1 MNATTLLD
9 VRDLRVTLERSRKP
23 LHVVDGASFS
33 VAENE
38 TLGIVG
44 ESGCGKSTTALAI
57 LRLLTRNQ
65 GWRLSGEVR
74 FGNRDVLRMSEKD
87 VRALRGGDIAMILQ
101 DPMTS
106 LNPLFTVGSQIEEA
120 LALHRNLKKELRPT
134 AVVDR
139 LRLLRIPA
147 PQDRARS
154 YPHQLSGGTRQ
165 RVVGAIAMA
174 CRPRLLIAD
183 EPTTALDVTV
193 QAQYL
198 DLLRD
203 LQREFGMA
211 MIFITHDFGVVARMC
226 DRVCVMYAGKVVES
240 APVQAIFD
248 GPAHWYTAALL
259 GGIPTMGEQP
269 RRLVTIQGCPP
280 ALGQL
285 PPGCRFAPRCR
296 NAGGKCKQEE
306 PPVARIG
313 MDHHAACWYP
323 RGKS

>member
-1 MNATTLLD
+1 MTLLD
-9 VRDLRVTLERSRKP
+9 VRDLRVTLDRNRKP
-23 LHVVDGASFS
+23 LHVVDGVSFS

-57 LRLLTRNQ
+57 LRLLTRSQ
-65 GWRLSGEVR
+65 GWRLGGEVR
-74 FGNRDVLRMSEKD
+74 FGKHDVLRMSEKD
-87 VRALRGGDIAMILQ
+87 VRAMRGGDIAMILQ

-120 LALHRNLKKELRPT
+120 LALHRNLVKEQRPT

-147 PQDRARS
+147 PEDRARS
-154 YPHQLSGGTRQ
+154 YPHQLSGGMRQ
-165 RVVGAIAMA
+165 RVVGTIAMA

-240 APVQAIFD
+240 ASVQTIFD
-248 GPAHWYTAALL
+248 DSAHWYTAALL
-259 GGIPTMGEQP
+259 GGIPKMGEQP
-269 RRLVTIQGCPP
+269 RRLVTIEGCPP

-296 NAGGKCKQEE
+296 NAGGKCREKE
-306 PPVARIG
+306 PPVARVG
-313 MDHHAACWYP
+313 ADHYAACWHP
-323 RGKS
+323 RGRP